1 MKTGRVSETDGP
13 EKIPKIMGKAKSI
26 LRFRTYPKR
35 RRFYRYLFALQGN
48 LKNWRYYKVATN
60 MPVVRS
66 ALEEHLK
73 IKENPQ
79 DELTQMIW
87 DFVSGADQLTD
98 DMMVQNVI
106 WSELQPYLNGDI
118 TSEKAAEYIQNR
130 VSIYLAEQG

>member
-1 MKTGRVSETDGP
+1 
-13 EKIPKIMGKAKSI
+13 
-26 LRFRTYPKR
+26 
-35 RRFYRYLFALQGN
+35 
-48 LKNWRYYKVATN
+48 